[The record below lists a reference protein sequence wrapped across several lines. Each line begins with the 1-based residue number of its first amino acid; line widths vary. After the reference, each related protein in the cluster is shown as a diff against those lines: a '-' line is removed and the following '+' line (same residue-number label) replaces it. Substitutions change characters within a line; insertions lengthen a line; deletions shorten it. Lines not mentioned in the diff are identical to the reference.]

1 METCLKDPEI
11 NLHVLDRFSISRKL
25 QFVYPPIHLSE
36 QIEWETFIQMY
47 HIRLRLNNR
56 YCNVFSILR
65 VRLQM
70 AALPPFFLLSNLNFE
85 VSSFCSFRI
94 YTISI
99 QITSHQNF

>member
-1 METCLKDPEI
+1 MGTCLKDPEI
-11 NLHVLDRFSISRKL
+11 NLLDRFSISRKL

-70 AALPPFFLLSNLNFE
+70 AALPTLFFIIKFE
-85 VSSFCSFRI
+85 F
-94 YTISI
+94 
-99 QITSHQNF
+99 

>member
-11 NLHVLDRFSISRKL
+11 NLLDRFSISRKL

-47 HIRLRLNNR
+47 HIRLRFNNR

-70 AALPPFFLLSNLNFE
+70 AALPPFFF
-85 VSSFCSFRI
+85 
-94 YTISI
+94 YY
-99 QITSHQNF
+99 QI

>member
-70 AALPPFFLLSNLNFE
+70 AALPPFFF
-85 VSSFCSFRI
+85 
-94 YTISI
+94 YY
-99 QITSHQNF
+99 QI

>member
-11 NLHVLDRFSISRKL
+11 NLHVLDRFSISRNL

-99 QITSHQNF
+99 QITSYQNF

>member
-99 QITSHQNF
+99 QITSYQNL

>member
-11 NLHVLDRFSISRKL
+11 NLLDRFSISRKL

-99 QITSHQNF
+99 QITSYQNF

>member
-70 AALPPFFLLSNLNFE
+70 AALSPFF
-85 VSSFCSFRI
+85 
-94 YTISI
+94 YY
-99 QITSHQNF
+99 QI

>member
-70 AALPPFFLLSNLNFE
+70 AALPPFF
-85 VSSFCSFRI
+85 
-94 YTISI
+94 YY
-99 QITSHQNF
+99 QI